1 MLLSVK
7 ELQKQLNVSRDLAYS
22 LMHAKGFP
30 SIKIGC
36 RYFISEEALIKW
48 LSKNEGREIVL

>member
-7 ELQKQLNVSRDLAYS
+7 ELQKRLNVSRDLAYS

-36 RYFISEEALIKW
+36 RYFVTEEALVKW
-48 LSKNEGREIVL
+48 LTKNEGREIVL